1 MTGVLVD
8 KASNQENQNLV
19 VDTVEAPLLPSFK
32 VTSKDQKSI
41 SEMEMAAAIASVV
54 AYMAAEEAATK
65 TDIED
70 IDNRY
75 LSNWGRAN
83 LASTRKKFG
92 AFDPYAFKG
101 KNLWRNLILLLVLG
115 SINLVGAP
123 KAQAL
128 ESEELENN
136 LTDQSQVNLVAQ
148 AQSANFSIATSYAKQ
163 FSNTGKTIRISL
175 GQGLYSA
182 QFGSLDGMDVYD
194 AASGE
199 LCAKLNAQS
208 QWNVSLAGGTLSLSP
223 SRFSDLN
230 KIASGPELF
239 TTPVVALAPPR
250 LPSMKTSVYQT
261 IPWAKSKSAALFS
274 RKFDTALA
282 DQGLLLVPT
291 KENDAI
297 FTLNNK
303 PYRGSLWIRIQAGK
317 FQAINIV
324 NLEDYLL
331 SVLPSEMPSAWPLEA
346 LKAQSIAARSY
357 ALANLN
363 KHAKDGYDLGSGT
376 EDQVYRGVLQEKE
389 RTNRAVQETTGLV
402 MTHNNKVVPA
412 FYHSSSA
419 GYTESHP
426 TNTKLTYLKS
436 IHDFDQT
443 SPHSN
448 WRVGFSPSQLALSL
462 GPSAGRVL
470 GVMAVERTQSQR
482 VKTLMLLGDTSN
494 VLVSGDAVRK
504 ALKLP
509 STNFN
514 VICDSQSGNYLF
526 CGQGFGHGM
535 GMSQW
540 GARSLA
546 EHGWGA
552 GEILHHFYKDV
563 RVQNSIESDQTK
575 NSVL

>member
-1 MTGVLVD
+1 MTGALVN
-8 KASNQENQNLV
+8 KPSNQESQDMAQNKAGAALV
-19 VDTVEAPLLPSFK
+19 PSFK

-54 AYMAAEEAATK
+54 AYMDAEKDLTSNSNK
-65 TDIED
+65 DIECIND
-70 IDNRY
+70 AY
-75 LSNWGRAN
+75 LSNWGRTN
-83 LASTRKKFG
+83 LASTRRKIS
-92 AFDPYAFKG
+92 AFDPYVFKSR
-101 KNLWRNLILLLVLG
+101 NLWRSLILLLVLN
-115 SINLVGAP
+115 SLSLMQAQ
-123 KAQAL
+123 KALAL
-128 ESEELENN
+128 EPEEEI
-136 LTDQSQVNLVAQ
+136 DIVAS
-148 AQSANFSIATSYAKQ
+148 AQPQNQQIFSSIPKP
-163 FSNTGKTIRISL
+163 NGRTIRISL
-175 GQGLYSA
+175 QQGLYSA
-182 QFGSLDGMDVYD
+182 QLGSLDGMDVYD

-199 LCAKLNAQS
+199 LCARLKAQS
-208 QWNVSLAGGTLSLSP
+208 QWSVSFSNSTMSLNP
-223 SRFSDLN
+223 SRFADIN
-230 KIASGPELF
+230 KIAQGPELQ
-239 TTPVVALAPPR
+239 TTEVIALAPPR
-250 LPSMKTSVYQT
+250 LPRVTGLSQTSSIYAQ
-261 IPWAKSKSAALFS
+261 IPWTKSKSASLFS
-274 RKFDTALA
+274 RKFDSALA
-282 DQGLLLVPT
+282 DQGLLFVPA
-291 KENDAI
+291 KDNDAI

-303 PYRGSLWIRIQAGK
+303 PYRGRLLLRIQAGK

-389 RTNRAVQETTGLV
+389 RTNKAVQETTGLV

-426 TNTKLTYLKS
+426 TNTKLGYLKS
-436 IHDFDQT
+436 THDYDQS
-443 SPHSN
+443 SPHSA
-448 WRVGFSPSQLALSL
+448 WRAAFSPSQLASAL
-462 GPSAGRVL
+462 GPSVGRVL
-470 GVMAVERTQSQR
+470 GVVAVERTESQR
-482 VKTLMLLGDTSN
+482 VKTLMLMGDTTN
-494 VLVSGDAVRK
+494 ALVSGDGVRK

-514 VICDSQSGNYLF
+514 VICDSQSGNYVF
-526 CGQGFGHGM
+526 SGQGFGHGM

-563 RVQNSIESDQTK
+563 RVQNSLDSDQTK